1 MTHVMRQRLKLVA
14 LLGLLSAPLPLAW
27 AMLSAQVG
35 IPEGR
40 VANGALL
47 PKVKPLTDWSLDYLV
62 TENATDNVTENA
74 TGNATDSAV
83 GAKEAPGMPP
93 LAARGADEQRFWLS
107 WPEPN
112 QPQLAAAQAER
123 WWRLHRALGK
133 EAPRLG
139 RLVVAEKAFVHP
151 QVPGEQRALGHWP
164 SPNDA
169 TSAPHQLRLI
179 DPHGQVV
186 VAYGPEITPQ
196 AVMKDVR
203 RLLKRNPVAPR

>member
-27 AMLSAQVG
+27 AMLSVQVG

-47 PKVKPLTDWSLDYLV
+47 PDVMPLQDWSLEYLV
-62 TENATDNVTENA
+62 SASAPRQPED
-74 TGNATDSAV
+74 DS
-83 GAKEAPGMPP
+83 GMPP
-93 LAARGADEQRFWLS
+93 RAAQGADEQRFWLS
-107 WPEPN
+107 WPEPSRSE
-112 QPQLAAAQAER
+112 LATAQAER

-139 RLVVAEKAFVHP
+139 RLVVAEQSFQHP

-164 SPNDA
+164 SANGAGASPQ
-169 TSAPHQLRLI
+169 PLRLI
-179 DPHGQVV
+179 DPQGRVV

-203 RLLKRNPVAPR
+203 RLLKRNPAAPR